1 MKSEFEDAVF
11 NKMENRNGVVVIEFG
26 FSKKR
31 EKALVICYPVGVNSC
46 DRFSQSKVNLLLLN
60 EKGHLSMHYELC
72 LKEAEFKNLMNLVV
86 REVN

>member
-1 MKSEFEDAVF
+1 MKSEFGDAVF
-11 NKMENRNGVVVIEFG
+11 NRMENRDGVVVIEFG

-31 EKALVICYPVGVNSC
+31 EKALTISYPVGVNSC
-46 DRFSQSKVNLLLLN
+46 DRFSRSKANLLSLN

-72 LKEAEFKNLMNLVV
+72 LKEAEFKNLMNLVA